1 MRFFFWSIVKSLK
14 LNYLNLDTCLH
25 TLLAFDTK
33 MLFFR
38 MLSGHVNPCLK
49 ALHHVLLF
57 LFLLPK
63 FPMKLNRFPV
73 SALRISPRLAGSLL
87 HFQRPLK
94 GLWVDV
100 NPILHNFSAMQI
112 KLRWEDYGKRQQDE
126 GGSQVNFL
134 PHHSKDPEAIYDVIW
149 SLGMGTS
156 LKMQPLLMIMSKELI
171 QLHHDPVW

>member
-1 MRFFFWSIVKSLK
+1 MRFFWSIIKSLK

-94 GLWVDV
+94 GL
-100 NPILHNFSAMQI
+100 
-112 KLRWEDYGKRQQDE
+112 
-126 GGSQVNFL
+126 
-134 PHHSKDPEAIYDVIW
+134 
-149 SLGMGTS
+149 
-156 LKMQPLLMIMSKELI
+156 
-171 QLHHDPVW
+171 